1 MLHAPAL
8 FLRPSPPFDE
18 VSPMSQILE
27 TLNNL
32 ASDPHW
38 QLLADDGDPKGKN
51 GGAEGGAGG
60 VVPSVVPT
68 LPAEVNNP
76 VNIILSWTAGLG
88 LAGAVLG
95 GLLGWA
101 LVAVGHNT
109 QRGQLAAHG
118 KQGVLWSL
126 IGAGGIGVTSSLVLA
141 FYTMSNGK

>member
-1 MLHAPAL
+1 
-8 FLRPSPPFDE
+8 
-18 VSPMSQILE
+18 MSQILE
-27 TLNNL
+27 SLNNL
-32 ASDPHW
+32 AADPHW
-38 QLLADDGDPKGKN
+38 QLLAADDPKGKN
-51 GGAEGGAGG
+51 GGADGG
-60 VVPSVVPT
+60 VVPNVVPA

-76 VNIILSWTAGLG
+76 VNNILAWTAGLG

-109 QRGQLAAHG
+109 ERAQLAARG